1 MSVFDLALGNFDAQA
16 EQQTDPIGK
25 KWILAIAKGMRSL

>member
-1 MSVFDLALGNFDAQA
+1 MTAGVYLLT